1 MDSRVSTW
9 GFKTSFTLPLQL
21 HKWKLCSGSCV
32 QLGHRGFLFVAEQLC
47 WETDLPNVVMFC
59 ISSQWRWSHSQR
71 KFSSFKLVPRVCL
84 LAAEVQSSVTATL
97 AIKILLSILRKK
109 SEQCFEEKSGNLLG
123 GKSKNVQI
131 TLLFP
136 RLLHR
141 QTRCVQRKQTD
152 RPPCD
157 TASLL
162 QECVKY
168 SPSYSRVSFQ
178 PLCRQVNLGLCYFV

>member
-1 MDSRVSTW
+1 
-9 GFKTSFTLPLQL
+9 
-21 HKWKLCSGSCV
+21 
-32 QLGHRGFLFVAEQLC
+32 
-47 WETDLPNVVMFC
+47 MFC

-97 AIKILLSILRKK
+97 AIKIVLSILRKK
-109 SEQCFEEKSGNLLG
+109 SERCFEEKSGNLLG
-123 GKSKNVQI
+123 GKSETVQI

-141 QTRCVQRKQTD
+141 QTRSVQRKQTD

-162 QECVKY
+162 QECVTIQPFHVVQVHSPTFVGFSIWPD
-168 SPSYSRVSFQ
+168 SPSHSSVFSASLQAGVF
-178 PLCRQVNLGLCYFV
+178 NLGLCYFV